1 MTRIG
6 LIEDN
11 IEYRDN
17 LAFFLRR
24 EGFDVVFESDGHA
37 IDLTLAQHPCDLIL
51 LDLGLPYEDGLA
63 IAQRLRAQQPALGIV
78 MLTARG
84 SLDERLSGMRD
95 GADAYL
101 VKPVDFR
108 ELMAVLKSL
117 LRRLD
122 MGAKTVENHA
132 PPPAK
137 SLAEKPSVWLLRPG
151 QLQLVPPEGLPIKLT
166 GREAKLLGHM
176 VRAYPNAVAR
186 QALVNSSDAV
196 LTPLDF
202 RHLEVALSR
211 LRKKIQDATGQGLIL
226 ASRSEGY
233 LFGAPI
239 CFDSDH
245 P

>member
-24 EGFDVVFESDGHA
+24 EGFDIAFESDGRE
-37 IDLTLAQHPCDLIL
+37 IDSTLAKHPCDLIL
-51 LDLGLPYEDGLA
+51 LDLGLPDEDGLS
-63 IAQRLRAQQPALGIV
+63 IARRLRKEHPALGIV
-78 MLTARG
+78 RLTARG
-84 SLDERLSGMRD
+84 SLGERVSGMRD

-122 MGAKTVENHA
+122 IREQSAT
-132 PPPAK
+132 
-137 SLAEKPSVWLLRPG
+137 WLL
-151 QLQLVPPEGLPIKLT
+151 QAANLQLVPLDGAPIKLT

-176 VRAYPNAVAR
+176 VRAYPKAASR
-186 QALVNSSDAV
+186 RALAESDSAI
-196 LTPLDF
+196 TDPLEF
-202 RHLEVALSR
+202 RSIEVALSR
-211 LRKKIQDATGQGLIL
+211 LRKKIQEATGQQLIL
-226 ASRSEGY
+226 VSRSEGY

-239 CFDSDH
+239 RLDDEPS
-245 P
+245 

>member
-132 PPPAK
+132 PPPQNHWQK
-137 SLAEKPSVWLLRPG
+137 SPPSGGCSRPNCISYH
-151 QLQLVPPEGLPIKLT
+151 PT
-166 GREAKLLGHM
+166 
-176 VRAYPNAVAR
+176 VRPSN
-186 QALVNSSDAV
+186 
-196 LTPLDF
+196 
-202 RHLEVALSR
+202 
-211 LRKKIQDATGQGLIL
+211 
-226 ASRSEGY
+226 
-233 LFGAPI
+233 
-239 CFDSDH
+239 
-245 P
+245 

>member
-1 MTRIG
+1 
-6 LIEDN
+6 L
-11 IEYRDN
+11 
-17 LAFFLRR
+17 
-24 EGFDVVFESDGHA
+24 
-37 IDLTLAQHPCDLIL
+37 
-51 LDLGLPYEDGLA
+51 
-63 IAQRLRAQQPALGIV
+63 QPELGIV

-122 MGAKTVENHA
+122 IGAESTD
-132 PPPAK
+132 
-137 SLAEKPSVWLLRPG
+137 KPSKTPPVWRLRPA
-151 QLQLVPPEGLPIKLT
+151 QLQLVPPDGSPIKLT

-239 CFDSDH
+239 RLDADH
-245 P
+245 V

>member
-17 LAFFLRR
+17 LAFFLHR
-24 EGFDVVFESDGHA
+24 EGFKIAFECDGHD
-37 IDLTLAQHPCDLIL
+37 IDRTLAEHPCDLIL
-51 LDLGLPYEDGLA
+51 LDLGLPDEDGLT
-63 IAQRLRAQQPALGIV
+63 IARRLRTQQPTLGIV
-78 MLTARG
+78 MLTAQG
-84 SLDERLSGMRD
+84 SLDERVSGMRE

-122 MGAKTVENHA
+122 IGAKTVEKPIEA
-132 PPPAK
+132 PP
-137 SLAEKPSVWLLRPG
+137 VWRLRPA
-151 QLQLVPPEGLPIKLT
+151 QLHLVPPQGPPIKLT
-166 GREAKLLGHM
+166 GREAKLLSHM
-176 VRAYPNAVAR
+176 AHSYPHAVAR
-186 QALVNSSDAV
+186 QVLVDSSDAV
-196 LTPLDF
+196 LTTLDF

-233 LFGAPI
+233 LFGALI
-239 CFDSDH
+239 RLDSDQ

>member
-24 EGFDVVFESDGHA
+24 EGFDVAFESDGHA
-37 IDLTLAQHPCDLIL
+37 IDATLAQHPCDLIL
-51 LDLGLPYEDGLA
+51 LDLGLPYEDGLV
-63 IAQRLRAQQPALGIV
+63 IAQRLRALQPELGIV

-122 MGAKTVENHA
+122 IGAESTD
-132 PPPAK
+132 
-137 SLAEKPSVWLLRPG
+137 KPSKTPPVWRLRPA
-151 QLQLVPPEGLPIKLT
+151 QLQLVPPDGSPIKLT

>member
-11 IEYRDN
+11 IDYRDN

-24 EGFDVVFESDGHA
+24 EGLEIAFECDGHD
-37 IDLTLAQHPCDLIL
+37 IDRTLAEHPCDLIL
-51 LDLGLPYEDGLA
+51 LDLGLPDEDGLV
-63 IAQRLRAQQPALGIV
+63 IARRLRAQQPALGIV

-84 SLDERLSGMRD
+84 SLDERVNGMRE

-122 MGAKTVENHA
+122 TVAKSVKNSAKT
-132 PPPAK
+132 PPTWRLRA
-137 SLAEKPSVWLLRPG
+137 AQLL
-151 QLQLVPPEGLPIKLT
+151 LVPPEGAPIKLT

-176 VRAYPNAVAR
+176 VRAYPHAVAR
-186 QALVNSSDAV
+186 QVLVDSNDAV
-196 LTPLDF
+196 LNPLDL
-202 RHLEVALSR
+202 RPLEVALSR
-211 LRKKIQDATGQGLIL
+211 LRKKIQEATGQGLIL

-239 CFDSDH
+239 RIDEDKQ
-245 P
+245 

>member
-24 EGFDVVFESDGHA
+24 EGFDIAFESDGYA
-37 IDLTLAQHPCDLIL
+37 IDDILTAHPCDLIL
-51 LDLGLPYEDGLA
+51 LDLGLPDEDGLA
-63 IAQRLRAQQPALGIV
+63 IAQRLRMKQPTLGIV

-84 SLDERLSGMRD
+84 SLDERVSGMRE

-122 MGAKTVENHA
+122 LGATPV
-132 PPPAK
+132 
-137 SLAEKPSVWLLRPG
+137 EKPVKKPPKKTAVWRLLPG
-151 QLQLVPPEGLPIKLT
+151 QLQLVPPDGLPIKLT

-176 VRAYPNAVAR
+176 AHAHPHAASR
-186 QALVNSSDAV
+186 QVLVDSSDAA
-196 LTPLDF
+196 LTQLDF
-202 RHLEVALSR
+202 RHMEVALSR
-211 LRKKIQDATGQGLIL
+211 LRKKIEEATGQGLIL

-239 CFDSDH
+239 RIDLT
-245 P
+245 

>member
-11 IEYRDN
+11 IDYRDN

-24 EGFDVVFESDGHA
+24 EGFDIAFQSDGHD
-37 IDLTLAQHPCDLIL
+37 IDRALAEHPCDLIL
-51 LDLGLPYEDGLA
+51 LDLGLPDEDGLV
-63 IAQRLRAQQPALGIV
+63 IARRLRAQQPALGIV

-84 SLDERLSGMRD
+84 SLDERVSGMRE

-101 VKPVDFR
+101 VKPVDFS

-122 MGAKTVENHA
+122 IGAKTVGT
-132 PPPAK
+132 PAK
-137 SLAEKPSVWLLRPG
+137 NPVETPPVWRLRPA
-151 QLQLVPPEGLPIKLT
+151 QLQLVPPDGLPIKLT
-166 GREAKLLGHM
+166 GREAKLLGQM
-176 VRAYPNAVAR
+176 VQTYPRAASR
-186 QALVNSSDAV
+186 QVLVDSSDAV

-211 LRKKIQDATGQGLIL
+211 LRKKIEDATGHGLIL

-239 CFDSDH
+239 RLDTDLAQ

>member
-1 MTRIG
+1 MIRIG

-24 EGFDVVFESDGHA
+24 EGFDIAFESDGHE
-37 IDLTLAQHPCDLIL
+37 IDQTLTDHPCDLLL
-51 LDLGLPYEDGLA
+51 LDLGLPDEDGLA
-63 IAQRLRAQQPALGIV
+63 IARRLRTQQPTLGIV

-84 SLDERLSGMRD
+84 SLDERVSGMRE

-122 MGAKTVENHA
+122 IGAKSAEV
-132 PPPAK
+132 PAK
-137 SLAEKPSVWLLRPG
+137 SPAKALAELPPVWQLRPA
-151 QLQLVPPEGLPIKLT
+151 QLQLVPPQGPPIKLT

-176 VRAYPNAVAR
+176 ARSYPHAVAR
-186 QALVNSSDAV
+186 QVLVDSSDAV

-239 CFDSDH
+239 RLDADLA
-245 P
+245 